1 MFPII
6 RRLNGELHRCAH
18 ARFAKTDFKKK
29 ILWSKMRCGIIR
41 TVFEENRV
49 MNLMLSLTLALNLGL
64 TVRGGVAY
72 A

>member
-1 MFPII
+1 
-6 RRLNGELHRCAH
+6 
-18 ARFAKTDFKKK
+18 
-29 ILWSKMRCGIIR
+29 MRCGIIR